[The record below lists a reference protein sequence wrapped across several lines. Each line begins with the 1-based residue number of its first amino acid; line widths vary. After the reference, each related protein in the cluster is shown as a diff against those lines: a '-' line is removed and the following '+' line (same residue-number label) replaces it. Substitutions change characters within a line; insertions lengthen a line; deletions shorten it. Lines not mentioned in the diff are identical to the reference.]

1 MENYRLK
8 EKHAIII
15 IKILNFI
22 FPSCF
27 IYFSLISFL
36 SCLSRRLNIDRD
48 RFYIYHI
55 QNLKLDFI
63 VQSRN

>member
-8 EKHAIII
+8 EKHAIFI

-22 FPSCF
+22 MFYIF
-27 IYFSLISFL
+27 FSIVPIMPK
-36 SCLSRRLNIDRD
+36 RLNIDRD

-55 QNLKLDFI
+55 KI
-63 VQSRN
+63 